1 MAHQNHIVDRL
12 TNRLSTILPEHIRE
26 DAPIFE
32 SFLSSYFEYLE
43 SEIIVI
49 EDEQVLTAIQLEDG
63 TVIGDG
69 NLVTEDSSDLLS
81 NRILIPRVE
90 PTDAEESEPI
100 VKGEYIYGKNNGSV
114 AKVKVRQG
122 NVIIVD
128 TVSGT
133 GFAVGETIE
142 GRDGGQTAIVKTYK
156 ENSIVASN
164 RLLDYSNIDQTLETF
179 LEYFQKDFIPSLD
192 LADTQNKR
200 LTLKNIST
208 LYKQKGTAES
218 VEFLM
223 RILYGQSSSVKY
235 PIDETIFASKSDYSE
250 VRKMVVVM
258 EQGGIPEATDRIIQ
272 YNVEDPSLK
281 DAEAV
286 VETVEIINT
295 TDRRYGLSISRT
307 HRGTFTENSP
317 VVLVDRD
324 GITRYPGTT
333 KGIISELIVDDSSTT
348 FGLES
353 ESGDLLLEDNSALLF
368 EGASTGSM
376 YNLNDKINFTGAKTD
391 TSVVEALTTVSELS
405 RGSIEEIYI
414 ESAGTGYSANDII
427 IFENANTEGSGAE
440 AIIGAVGDE
449 LILENATVFDQYELI
464 ATAGQTKFGGVDSN
478 GDAVRD
484 LNNKPVALNGLDVTV
499 LVDGLE
505 QDVSLYT
512 VQNDG
517 VLFDSSPTTSG
528 GERVELVTKFSRVS
542 LENGDQVYLE
552 GGDQRIRKVTITS
565 GGAGYQTFPQVFV
578 GGYLYFDKTV
588 SITGFSVGELI
599 TGQSSNATSSI
610 SRIDTKNNRL
620 VVRRSSTDTGTYQDG
635 ELIVGGS
642 SSAEAII
649 KNARVTAGTGA
660 KLFAWSSK
668 IGGVEKVRITNQ
680 GYDFDENAVIS
691 STSFDNMLTFAPTT
705 ASALDKGVQITGVTS
720 GATGTIVSYDTQR
733 NLLKFTDRQGTFLV
747 DEKVTYGND
756 SFKVLKYDPYDARGK
771 LSGEGITNDN
781 FFGDTGYLSN
791 EFSNIQDG
799 RIYQTH
805 SYIIKVGESIEKYR
819 SIVKDLVHPAGHIFF
834 GEVAVERVIASSA
847 SLADRFAINQDNR
860 LGIINTTFVP
870 TILIELE
877 HTEHIIMED
886 STRDSE
892 NKLLYE
898 NGDRIENEDAFEPK
912 ARTQRQT
919 QLLIHTKADE
929 LSNMAMAHV
938 LRDYLNEGAEVE
950 RHRVE
955 TIKKFISSATQTQI
969 ANDISDPVAPTASLV
984 TVINQRSP
992 RLDGVVSVLNLA
1004 TADNDYLKLD
1014 REDAVSPI
1022 GVRPQDQG
1030 KVYQIADFSEE
1041 MLVFEDGTN
1050 IQLEEPRNR
1059 ISLEPERRNLEG
1071 ENMALEDGSGTILLE
1086 DETIPEHIERFISE
1100 RSREL
1105 FSPYFY
1111 SENNMD
1117 RIVMETGEPLVHE
1130 QLGTGTLSSFVP
1142 HGPTIRSINKIAFQD
1157 TYRIAYYMLDE
1168 ETGSQEEDRFIL
1180 ESGTDGGSGS
1190 ILLEDTERDGLRIS
1204 QLNELL
1210 QTFYIAELPRH
1221 ENRRTNIAYSSY
1233 VNSSNIT
1240 NGNLALL
1247 IESE

>member
-1 MAHQNHIVDRL
+1 
-12 TNRLSTILPEHIRE
+12 
-26 DAPIFE
+26 
-32 SFLSSYFEYLE
+32 
-43 SEIIVI
+43 
-49 EDEQVLTAIQLEDG
+49 
-63 TVIGDG
+63 
-69 NLVTEDSSDLLS
+69 
-81 NRILIPRVE
+81 
-90 PTDAEESEPI
+90 
-100 VKGEYIYGKNNGSV
+100 
-114 AKVKVRQG
+114 
-122 NVIIVD
+122 
-128 TVSGT
+128 
-133 GFAVGETIE
+133 
-142 GRDGGQTAIVKTYK
+142 
-156 ENSIVASN
+156 
-164 RLLDYSNIDQTLETF
+164 
-179 LEYFQKDFIPSLD
+179 
-192 LADTQNKR
+192 
-200 LTLKNIST
+200 
-208 LYKQKGTAES
+208 
-218 VEFLM
+218 
-223 RILYGQSSSVKY
+223 
-235 PIDETIFASKSDYSE
+235 
-250 VRKMVVVM
+250 
-258 EQGGIPEATDRIIQ
+258 
-272 YNVEDPSLK
+272 
-281 DAEAV
+281 
-286 VETVEIINT
+286 
-295 TDRRYGLSISRT
+295 
-307 HRGTFTENSP
+307 
-317 VVLVDRD
+317 
-324 GITRYPGTT
+324 
-333 KGIISELIVDDSSTT
+333 
-348 FGLES
+348 
-353 ESGDLLLEDNSALLF
+353 
-368 EGASTGSM
+368 
-376 YNLNDKINFTGAKTD
+376 
-391 TSVVEALTTVSELS
+391 
-405 RGSIEEIYI
+405 
-414 ESAGTGYSANDII
+414 
-427 IFENANTEGSGAE
+427 
-440 AIIGAVGDE
+440 
-449 LILENATVFDQYELI
+449 
-464 ATAGQTKFGGVDSN
+464 
-478 GDAVRD
+478 
-484 LNNKPVALNGLDVTV
+484 
-499 LVDGLE
+499 
-505 QDVSLYT
+505 
-512 VQNDG
+512 
-517 VLFDSSPTTSG
+517 
-528 GERVELVTKFSRVS
+528 
-542 LENGDQVYLE
+542 
-552 GGDQRIRKVTITS
+552 
-565 GGAGYQTFPQVFV
+565 
-578 GGYLYFDKTV
+578 
-588 SITGFSVGELI
+588 
-599 TGQSSNATSSI
+599 
-610 SRIDTKNNRL
+610 
-620 VVRRSSTDTGTYQDG
+620 
-635 ELIVGGS
+635 
-642 SSAEAII
+642 
-649 KNARVTAGTGA
+649 
-660 KLFAWSSK
+660 
-668 IGGVEKVRITNQ
+668 
-680 GYDFDENAVIS
+680 
-691 STSFDNMLTFAPTT
+691 
-705 ASALDKGVQITGVTS
+705 
-720 GATGTIVSYDTQR
+720 
-733 NLLKFTDRQGTFLV
+733 
-747 DEKVTYGND
+747 
-756 SFKVLKYDPYDARGK
+756 
-771 LSGEGITNDN
+771 
-781 FFGDTGYLSN
+781 
-791 EFSNIQDG
+791 
-799 RIYQTH
+799 
-805 SYIIKVGESIEKYR
+805 
-819 SIVKDLVHPAGHIFF
+819 
-834 GEVAVERVIASSA
+834 
-847 SLADRFAINQDNR
+847 
-860 LGIINTTFVP
+860 
-870 TILIELE
+870 
-877 HTEHIIMED
+877 MED